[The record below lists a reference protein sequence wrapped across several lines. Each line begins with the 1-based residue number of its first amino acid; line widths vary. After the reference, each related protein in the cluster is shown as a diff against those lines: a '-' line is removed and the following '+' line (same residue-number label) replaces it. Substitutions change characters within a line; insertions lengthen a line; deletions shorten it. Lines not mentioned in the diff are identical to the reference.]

1 MDSMD
6 DSMDEEASYIDQL
19 YDLFDYMP
27 SKKKKYKHVT
37 HVTPSSLSEGIR
49 MRYNMHVYDTYHGVD
64 GWEYN
69 LLTGKLEKKKKA

>member
-1 MDSMD
+1 
-6 DSMDEEASYIDQL
+6 
-19 YDLFDYMP
+19 MP

-37 HVTPSSLSEGIR
+37 HVAPSSLSEGIR

-69 LLTGKLEKKKKA
+69 LLTGKLEKNN